1 MVLPLF
7 FFFFFFFFSSF
18 LLSRFRITP
27 PYYTVTDSMGWLV
40 LNCIMYM
47 VLAWYADEV
56 FPGAFG
62 VKRGPC
68 FCMQGSY
75 WSCRTGGGSGEGS
88 GATRE
93 EREEERRE
101 KRTAALS
108 ERAYVPSNDDDVR
121 EEERQVI
128 QESYEAGGRRGEIAI
143 ELLALR
149 KEFGAFTAGA
159 FFFFLAL
166 AAPFRSLLIFSS
178 SPSSSFP
185 PTGSLFATVN
195 GVHLAVDDGQL
206 LCLLGHNG
214 AGKTTTMN
222 MLTGM
227 LPINAGDAMIYGK
240 SCSTEMDDIRSIMGI
255 CPQHD
260 VLWDQ
265 LTGMEHVVLFAGL
278 RGVERAEI
286 PLEAERRLKEVELW
300 DVRNVQS
307 SAYSGGMRRR
317 LSMAIALIGDPK
329 VVFLDE
335 PTTGMVRLFFFFF

>member
-1 MVLPLF
+1 M
-7 FFFFFFFFSSF
+7 
-18 LLSRFRITP
+18 
-27 PYYTVTDSMGWLV
+27 
-40 LNCIMYM
+40 
-47 VLAWYADEV
+47 
-56 FPGAFG
+56 
-62 VKRGPC
+62 
-68 FCMQGSY
+68 
-75 WSCRTGGGSGEGS
+75 
-88 GATRE
+88 
-93 EREEERRE
+93 
-101 KRTAALS
+101 
-108 ERAYVPSNDDDVR
+108 
-121 EEERQVI
+121 
-128 QESYEAGGRRGEIAI
+128 
-143 ELLALR
+143 
-149 KEFGAFTAGA
+149 
-159 FFFFLAL
+159 
-166 AAPFRSLLIFSS
+166 
-178 SPSSSFP
+178 
-185 PTGSLFATVN
+185 
-195 GVHLAVDDGQL
+195 DDGQL

-335 PTTGMVRLFFFFF
+335 PTTGMVRLFFFFFLICKNFLELGCLVWFF

>member
-1 MVLPLF
+1 MRFFFFGFGGSISFVANF
-7 FFFFFFFFSSF
+7 FFFFFVFF
-18 LLSRFRITP
+18 
-27 PYYTVTDSMGWLV
+27 
-40 LNCIMYM
+40 
-47 VLAWYADEV
+47 
-56 FPGAFG
+56 
-62 VKRGPC
+62 
-68 FCMQGSY
+68 
-75 WSCRTGGGSGEGS
+75 
-88 GATRE
+88 
-93 EREEERRE
+93 
-101 KRTAALS
+101 
-108 ERAYVPSNDDDVR
+108 
-121 EEERQVI
+121 
-128 QESYEAGGRRGEIAI
+128 
-143 ELLALR
+143 
-149 KEFGAFTAGA
+149 
-159 FFFFLAL
+159 FFFFLFS
-166 AAPFRSLLIFSS
+166 PFWL
-178 SPSSSFP
+178 SFC
-185 PTGSLFATVN
+185 SLFATVN

-278 RGVERAEI
+278 RGVEREEI

-335 PTTGMVRLFFFFF
+335 PTTGMVRLILSFFL